1 MSFTAVTLFSFIGC
15 VINDLSSKTKY
26 KESRNCDDSREKL
39 RLFREIDVTTRKKS
53 PGTPEG
59 KKIAMTS
66 SFSTN
71 QVVYMPKIIFYI
83 DKRQKD

>member
-1 MSFTAVTLFSFIGC
+1 M
-15 VINDLSSKTKY
+15 
-26 KESRNCDDSREKL
+26 EKL

-53 PGTPEG
+53 SGRPKG

-71 QVVYMPKIIFYI
+71 QVVYMPKIICYI